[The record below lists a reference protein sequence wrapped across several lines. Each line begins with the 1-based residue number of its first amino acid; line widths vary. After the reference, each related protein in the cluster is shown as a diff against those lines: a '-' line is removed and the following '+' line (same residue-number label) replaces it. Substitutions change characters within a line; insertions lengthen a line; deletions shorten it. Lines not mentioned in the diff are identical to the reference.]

1 MTTGGSGG
9 SPPLCPVPAA
19 LWLSAVTDPVFL
31 PPRPALGVVMY
42 VRHRLLILTGQQV
55 TFVSKQ
61 APKLKT
67 DMFQQGISI

>member
-9 SPPLCPVPAA
+9 SPPLCPMPAA
-19 LWLSAVTDPVFL
+19 LWLSEVTDSVLL
-31 PPRPALGVVMY
+31 PPQPALGVVTY
-42 VRHRLLILTGQQV
+42 VRPQLLILTGQQV

-67 DMFQQGISI
+67 GMFQQGFSI